1 MHCGQVLARPA
12 AGPAGAFSAA
22 PIPSPN
28 AEAKKKAWVFALI
41 GALAVL
47 ALFGGLFASGALR
60 FGAKQEPLAVLPA
73 TGKAPPPALAA
84 TGKASP
90 PQLQAQGTKVY
101 MPDDVRAWLEHLE
114 RIEKRRMDMSHL
126 QVAKA
131 MEMLVA
137 LQAGGTLP
145 MLQGLLDE
153 AAGGEEMKSPGP
165 VKETMDSA
173 QNIRNSWQQLT
184 ADFNS
189 VQPPAECIPIRN
201 EYDVTLRETGAM
213 IGDIIGAVEGASE
226 NRDGALAALMRMRGK
241 STGIDKSAIKSDDLV
256 QGICDKYETRK
267 WFKITA
273 DVGGGLLSRGGF

>member
-12 AGPAGAFSAA
+12 AGPGNALTAA
-22 PIPSPN
+22 PVSN
-28 AEAKKKAWVFALI
+28 AETKKKAWIFALI

-60 FGAKQEPLAVLPA
+60 FGARQEPTAVLQTTGKAAPPALAV
-73 TGKAPPPALAA
+73 TGKAP
-84 TGKASP
+84 P
-90 PQLQAQGTKVY
+90 PQLQAQGKKIY

-114 RIEKRRMDMSHL
+114 RIEKRRMDMSHE

-137 LQAGGTLP
+137 LQAGGTME
-145 MLQGLLDE
+145 MLNGLLEE
-153 AAGGEEMKSPGP
+153 AAGGEEVKTPGP
-165 VKETMDSA
+165 VKETMGAA
-173 QNIRNSWQQLT
+173 QSIRDKWQRLT

-189 VQPPAECIPIRN
+189 VQPPAECVPVRN

-213 IGDIIGAVEGASE
+213 IGDIIGAVEGATD
-226 NRDGALAALMRMRGK
+226 NRESALASLMKMRGK
-241 STGIDKSAIKSDDLV
+241 SSGIDKSAIKTDDLV

-267 WFKITA
+267 WFKVTA

>member
-12 AGPAGAFSAA
+12 GPAGAYSAA

-28 AEAKKKAWVFALI
+28 AEAKKKAWIFALI

-60 FGAKQEPLAVLPA
+60 FGAKQEPMAVLPA

-84 TGKASP
+84 TGKAPP
-90 PQLQAQGTKVY
+90 PQLQVQGKKVY

-114 RIEKRRMDMSHL
+114 RIEKRRMDMSHE

-137 LQAGGTLP
+137 LQAGGTME
-145 MLQGLLDE
+145 MLNGLLEE
-153 AAGGEEMKSPGP
+153 ASGGEEVKTPGP
-165 VKETMDSA
+165 VKETMGAA
-173 QNIRNSWQQLT
+173 QSIRDKWRQLT
-184 ADFNS
+184 TDFNS
-189 VQPPAECIPIRN
+189 MPPPAECVPTRN

-213 IGDIIGAVEGASE
+213 IGDIIGAVEGSTE
-226 NRDGALAALMRMRGK
+226 NRDAALAALMKMRGK
-241 STGIDKSAIKSDDLV
+241 STGIDKSAVKTDDLV

>member
-1 MHCGQVLARPA
+1 MHCGQVLAHPA
-12 AGPAGAFSAA
+12 VTSAGLSVDAA
-22 PIPSPN
+22 
-28 AEAKKKAWVFALI
+28 ARADAKKKALVFALI

-47 ALFGGLFASGALR
+47 AIFGGLFASGALR
-60 FGAKQEPLAVLPA
+60 FGAKQEPMAVLPA
-73 TGKAPPPALAA
+73 TGKSSPPALAA
-84 TGKASP
+84 TGTAP
-90 PQLQAQGTKVY
+90 EPQLQVQGKKVY

-114 RIEKRRMDMSHL
+114 RIEKRRMEMSHE

-137 LQAGGTLP
+137 LQAGGTME
-145 MLQGLLDE
+145 MLNGLLEE
-153 AAGGEEMKSPGP
+153 AAGGEEVKTPGP
-165 VKETMDSA
+165 VKETMGAA
-173 QNIRNSWQQLT
+173 QSILEKWQQLT

-189 VQPPAECIPIRN
+189 LPPPAECIPTRN

-213 IGDIIGAVEGASE
+213 IGDIIGAVEGSTE
-226 NRDGALAALMRMRGK
+226 NRDAALAALMKMRGK
-241 STGIDKSAIKSDDLV
+241 STGIDKSAVKTDDLV